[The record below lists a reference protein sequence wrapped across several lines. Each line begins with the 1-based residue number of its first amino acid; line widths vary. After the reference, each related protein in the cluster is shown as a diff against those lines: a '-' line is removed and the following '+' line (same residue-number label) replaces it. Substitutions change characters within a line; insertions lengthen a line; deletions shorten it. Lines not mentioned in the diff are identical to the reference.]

1 MTKLCRAIVVAV
13 VLCPGCGDDAAG
25 VGDHDGGPGRVD
37 AGASGG
43 LDGALTG
50 FRNLTPPAW
59 PSHVY
64 LDTAGDITPPTYTS
78 TPDVIHYDY
87 YRNADPAP
95 YRVANTVPIHTPRSS
110 EGIVVGDSLRI
121 VARAVLGGVE
131 HPGVASASKI
141 VEGAPMGVDAG
152 TGADAGTSGGR
163 CTGGTALAQ
172 LPFGEA
178 GPALDGAPETSG
190 TYDGV
195 SAKIWSGNVILGP
208 VLDPNG
214 SGLTVNLHRIME
226 AAPPAWR
233 TTHRSELLWGSTTLP
248 PGVDTWQAFAVMR
261 KPGEQ
266 YVTTTSN
273 DAILVFQSHTPES
286 GDTGPPYSLILD
298 NRFDGMDTLR
308 WRASYN
314 EHPPSEWDYNGGP
327 YPTRYDS
334 PWLHDEPMLPEGIWY
349 RYIVHY
355 RAGYA
360 TSHAPILEVWR
371 ARPGAAYDLLF
382 TYTGLNAYN
391 GGDGYVRIGPYK
403 WDANWYGQPSLAFY
417 MTPLYYG
424 RGTDL
429 FAEAAAALC
438 ALDPGPPP
446 AP

>member
-1 MTKLCRAIVVAV
+1 MRLPWALGRLLGAA
-13 VLCPGCGDDAAG
+13 LLLAAGCGDD
-25 VGDHDGGPGRVD
+25 DGSPT
-37 AGASGG
+37 A
-43 LDGALTG
+43 

-64 LDTAGDITPPTYTS
+64 VDVAADVTAPTYS
-78 TPDVIHYDY
+78 LAPNLIYYDY
-87 YRNADPAP
+87 YRNGEAVP
-95 YRVANTVPIHTPRSS
+95 YRAANTVPTHTPRSS

-121 VARAVLGGVE
+121 VARAVLGAVE
-131 HPGVASASKI
+131 YAGVASAPVI
-141 VEGAPMGVDAG
+141 VEGTPSAVDAG
-152 TGADAGTSGGR
+152 DRDASLDASAAADAGTPAGR
-163 CTGGTALAQ
+163 CPGVTPLAP
-172 LPFGEA
+172 LPFSEA

-190 TYDGV
+190 PYDGA

-214 SGLTVNLHRIME
+214 SGLTVNIHRIIE

-233 TTHRSELLWGSTTLP
+233 TTHRAELLWGDTTLP

-261 KPGEQ
+261 APGEQ

-273 DAILVFQSHTPES
+273 DTILVFQSHTPES
-286 GDTGPPYSLILD
+286 GDTGPPYALILD
-298 NRFDGMDTLR
+298 NTFDGTDTLK

-334 PWLHDEPMLPEGIWY
+334 PWLHSEPMLPEGVWY

-355 RAGYA
+355 RAGYS
-360 TSHAPILEVWR
+360 TSHDPIMEVWR
-371 ARPGAAYDLLF
+371 ARPGEDYEMLFAYS
-382 TYTGLNAYN
+382 GLNAYN

-403 WDANWYGQPSLAFY
+403 WDGNWYGQPSLAFY

-424 RGTDL
+424 RGADL
-429 FAEAAAALC
+429 FEQAAAALC
-438 ALDPGPPP
+438 TLDPGP